1 MMGKLKK
8 HIMVS
13 AEDEV
18 LNIDKKDIEQYLSEV
33 KEAAR
38 NDRYRLDR
46 NAKGQD
52 NINLFLDYVID
63 EARAKEIILSLTAMD
78 FSDILQNEHKE
89 EVAIMTEKG
98 RRDFCIECRKET
110 EYLLQKKDI
119 VKTIRDKEYTFG
131 ITVAV
136 CAECG
141 EEMSIPGL
149 IDKNVREIDEQYRA
163 VEGLV
168 SMEDIERLM
177 KIYKIGKAPLSLALG
192 FGEVTIPR
200 YLEGQVPS
208 KEYSDIVK
216 AALASPAYMKKK
228 LMENR
233 DKLTDAAYKKAMAEA
248 DSIESLFSVSD
259 KMLRV
264 IAYVF
269 EKLEEVTPLML
280 QKLLYFIQGVYSAL
294 YGKFIFAEDC
304 RAWVHGP
311 VYPEV
316 YDLFRDFKYNPIDD
330 ARFALLEGNEDV
342 LTDDEKKV
350 INLVVNTFGMY
361 GGKVLEKITHNEEPW
376 MEARKGYGDSI
387 PSSELL
393 IKDRIMKYYIAVN
406 QKYGIDT
413 EAGLRTYIHD
423 MLAKA

>member
-1 MMGKLKK
+1 
-8 HIMVS
+8 
-13 AEDEV
+13 
-18 LNIDKKDIEQYLSEV
+18 
-33 KEAAR
+33 
-38 NDRYRLDR
+38 
-46 NAKGQD
+46 
-52 NINLFLDYVID
+52 
-63 EARAKEIILSLTAMD
+63 
-78 FSDILQNEHKE
+78 
-89 EVAIMTEKG
+89 MTEKG

-119 VKTIRDKEYTFG
+119 VKNIRDKEYTFA

-149 IDKNVREIDEQYRA
+149 MDKNVQEIDEQYRSA
-163 VEGLV
+163 EGID
-168 SMEDIERLM
+168 DIERLM

-208 KEYSDIVK
+208 KEYSNIMK
-216 AALASPAYMKKK
+216 TALSSPTYMKQK

-233 DKLTDAAYKKAMAEA
+233 EKLTDAAYRKAFAAAE
-248 DSIESLFSVSD
+248 SIESLFAVSD

-264 IAYVF
+264 IAYIF

-294 YGKFIFAEDC
+294 YGKPIFEEDC
-304 RAWVHGP
+304 RAWIHGP

-330 ARFALLEGNEDV
+330 ARFALLEGTEDA
-342 LTDDEKKV
+342 LTDDEKRV
-350 INLVVNTFGMY
+350 IDLVANTFGMY
-361 GGKVLEKITHNEEPW
+361 GGKVLEKITHNEDPW
-376 MEARKGYGDSI
+376 MEARKGYGNSI

-393 IKDRIMKYYIAVN
+393 PKERIMKYYILIN
-406 QKYGIDT
+406 QKYDIDT
-413 EAGLRTYIHD
+413 EDGLRTYIHD
-423 MLAKA
+423 MLDKST

>member
-1 MMGKLKK
+1 M
-8 HIMVS
+8 
-13 AEDEV
+13 
-18 LNIDKKDIEQYLSEV
+18 
-33 KEAAR
+33 
-38 NDRYRLDR
+38 
-46 NAKGQD
+46 
-52 NINLFLDYVID
+52 
-63 EARAKEIILSLTAMD
+63 
-78 FSDILQNEHKE
+78 
-89 EVAIMTEKG
+89 
-98 RRDFCIECRKET
+98 
-110 EYLLQKKDI
+110 
-119 VKTIRDKEYTFG
+119 TIRDKEYTFG

-149 IDKNVREIDEQYRA
+149 IDKNVQEIDEQYRA

-216 AALASPAYMKKK
+216 DALTSPAYMK
-228 LMENR
+228 M
-233 DKLTDAAYKKAMAEA
+233 
-248 DSIESLFSVSD
+248 
-259 KMLRV
+259 
-264 IAYVF
+264 
-269 EKLEEVTPLML
+269 
-280 QKLLYFIQGVYSAL
+280 LYFIQGVYSAL

-393 IKDRIMKYYIAVN
+393 TKDRIMKYYIAVN

>member
-1 MMGKLKK
+1 
-8 HIMVS
+8 
-13 AEDEV
+13 
-18 LNIDKKDIEQYLSEV
+18 
-33 KEAAR
+33 
-38 NDRYRLDR
+38 
-46 NAKGQD
+46 
-52 NINLFLDYVID
+52 
-63 EARAKEIILSLTAMD
+63 
-78 FSDILQNEHKE
+78 
-89 EVAIMTEKG
+89 MTERG

-149 IDKNVREIDEQYRA
+149 IDKNVREIDEQFRA
-163 VEGLV
+163 AEGLV
-168 SMEDIERLM
+168 SIDDIEKLM

-208 KEYSDIVK
+208 KEYSDVVK
-216 AALASPAYMKKK
+216 AALASPAYMKQK
-228 LMENR
+228 LIENR
-233 DKLTDAAYKKAMAEA
+233 DKLTDAAYKKAMASAEG
-248 DSIESLFSVSD
+248 IQNLFSVSD

-269 EKLEEVTPLML
+269 ERLEEVTPLML
-280 QKLLYFIQGVYSAL
+280 QKLLYFIQGIYSAL
-294 YGKFIFAEDC
+294 HGKPIFVEDC

-316 YDLFRDFKYNPIDD
+316 YELFRDFKYNPIDD
-330 ARFALLEGNEDV
+330 ARFALLDGTEDA
-342 LTDDEKKV
+342 LTDDEKRV
-350 INLVVNTFGMY
+350 IDLVVNTFGMY
-361 GGKVLEKITHNEEPW
+361 GGKVLEKITHNEVPW
-376 MEARKGYGDSI
+376 KEARKGYGDSI

-393 IKDRIMKYYIAVN
+393 PKDRIMKYYIAVN
-406 QKYGIDT
+406 QRYGIDT
-413 EAGLRTYIHD
+413 EAGLRMYIKD
-423 MLAKA
+423 MLDRTS

>member
-1 MMGKLKK
+1 
-8 HIMVS
+8 
-13 AEDEV
+13 
-18 LNIDKKDIEQYLSEV
+18 
-33 KEAAR
+33 
-38 NDRYRLDR
+38 
-46 NAKGQD
+46 
-52 NINLFLDYVID
+52 
-63 EARAKEIILSLTAMD
+63 
-78 FSDILQNEHKE
+78 
-89 EVAIMTEKG
+89 MTEKG

-119 VKTIRDKEYTFG
+119 EKNIRDMDYTFS

-149 IDKNVREIDEQYRA
+149 IDKNVQEIDEQYRA

-168 SMEDIERLM
+168 SIEDIERLM

-216 AALASPAYMKKK
+216 AALASPAYMKQK

-233 DKLTDAAYKKAMAEA
+233 EKLTDAAYKKAMAAA

-294 YGKFIFAEDC
+294 YGKPVFEEDC
-304 RAWVHGP
+304 RAWIHGP

-316 YDLFRDFKYNPIDD
+316 YELFRDFKYNPIDD
-330 ARFALLEGNEDV
+330 ARFVLLKGNEDA

-350 INLVVNTFGMY
+350 IDLVVNTFGMY
-361 GGKVLEKITHNEEPW
+361 GGKVLEKITHNEDPW
-376 MEARKGYGDSI
+376 TEARKGYGDSI
-387 PSSELL
+387 PSSEPLL
-393 IKDRIMKYYIAVN
+393 KDRIMKYYIAVN

-413 EAGLRTYIHD
+413 EVGLRTYIHD
-423 MLAKA
+423 MLAIAS